1 MKVKVV
7 RCMVRPRQPCLH
19 IGLFK
24 VLVGLGTI
32 YIRLIVETRLIYHLT
47 VIRVFVHRHCTME
60 HLVVPPTLMMLLGL
74 FKPMDL
80 IGQRLGK
87 ESKLLHRMFPS
98 LHGLN

>member
-7 RCMVRPRQPCLH
+7 RCMVRPRRPCLH

-32 YIRLIVETRLIYHLT
+32 YIRLIAETRLICHQI
-47 VIRVFVHRHCTME
+47 VIRVVVHRHCTVE
-60 HLVVPPTLMMLLGL
+60 HLVVPPTLMMLGL

-80 IGQRLGK
+80 IGQGLGK